1 MYIDVSL
8 DRADEDTGLSKRRKL
23 LYLTWKLF
31 ARRTYP
37 SPHGYDV
44 MHGTINSKQ
53 H

>member
-31 ARRTYP
+31 ARRTLP
-37 SPHGYDV
+37 LSARLWRHAWND
-44 MHGTINSKQ
+44 KL
-53 H
+53 

>member
-8 DRADEDTGLSKRRKL
+8 DRADEDTGLSTSENYYIKL
-23 LYLTWKLF
+23 ENYLPDVP
-31 ARRTYP
+31 YP
-37 SPHGYDV
+37 SPHDYDV